1 LQVGIR
7 KAPARLSRK
16 AAIAHRALL
25 VWAWFASRSVVDN
38 IGPSLPMKPR
48 KLVFGFALVCAGLVV
63 NEVQAAAKLNEAP
76 KKEQQEDLAAQLV
89 TEKKKLAEL
98 LRTFTEQHPKVKAE
112 RQKIAALEA
121 ELAERN
127 RKK

>member
-1 LQVGIR
+1 
-7 KAPARLSRK
+7 
-16 AAIAHRALL
+16 
-25 VWAWFASRSVVDN
+25 
-38 IGPSLPMKPR
+38 MKPR